1 MDCLEAKTVPSL
13 LNQHKI
19 ISMTCIFGGC
29 PGVPVH
35 GGIPIVF
42 ISIHGVLTQ
51 FVNVLFLCVPVQE
64 DTTHFFIDNYRYN
77 CSLLTPVYFL
87 TKISQQTVLNEH
99 FKLWLGCK
107 FRTWFASISSF
118 VDSNVFVALQQL
130 TPSKH
135 AQTKSDMNL
144 SWIGHFLHR
153 LLS

>member
-51 FVNVLFLCVPVQE
+51 F
-64 DTTHFFIDNYRYN
+64 ID
-77 CSLLTPVYFL
+77 
-87 TKISQQTVLNEH
+87 EH

-118 VDSNVFVALQQL
+118 VDSF
-130 TPSKH
+130 T
-135 AQTKSDMNL
+135 
-144 SWIGHFLHR
+144 
-153 LLS
+153 